1 MSTDTGTTP
10 SATSPAATSPAAT
23 SPDDAADTPSSEG
36 EPRDVVLDVS
46 DAAVAKILEIRAD
59 EDEPEAMG
67 LQVAITGVNG
77 VDFVYDLSFEP
88 LADVGD
94 DRVVYTVG
102 ELPMIVPVES
112 VEQLAGA
119 TLDLPSSPVQGG
131 LVIKNPNRPDL
142 LGEGELD
149 LTGTLEEK
157 VSQLL
162 SQRINPS
169 LAAHGGYTDLVRV
182 DGTVVY
188 LTMGGGCQGCAMS
201 AATLREGISVMIAQ
215 AIPEVSDVVDIT
227 DHDAGATPYFS

>member
-1 MSTDTGTTP
+1 MSTDTGTAET
-10 SATSPAATSPAAT
+10 T
-23 SPDDAADTPSSEG
+23 DAAQADTAHADTG
-36 EPRDVVLDVS
+36 DDGRRDVVLDVT
-46 DAAVAKILEIRAD
+46 DEALAKILEIRTG
-59 EDEPEAMG
+59 EDEPETLG

-88 LADVGD
+88 IAEAGD
-94 DRVVYTVG
+94 DHLVYTVG
-102 ELPMIVPVES
+102 ELPVIVPRES
-112 VEQLAGA
+112 IDQLTGA
-119 TLDLPSSPVQGG
+119 TLDLPNSPVQGG
-131 LVIKNPNRPDL
+131 LVIRNPNRPDL
-142 LGEGELD
+142 LGDADLE

-215 AIPEVSDVVDIT
+215 AIPEVTNVVDIT
-227 DHDAGATPYFS
+227 DHEAGETPYFS

>member
-1 MSTDTGTTP
+1 MSTDTGTTE
-10 SATSPAATSPAAT
+10 SPATESPATGSPAT
-23 SPDDAADTPSSEG
+23 EAGSPSVQDG
-36 EPRDVVLDVS
+36 ERGDVVLDVS
-46 DAAVAKILEIRAD
+46 DAAAAKILEIRTA
-59 EDEPEAMG
+59 EDEPETLG

-94 DRVVYTVG
+94 DHLVYTVG
-102 ELPMIVPVES
+102 ELPLIVPRDS
-112 VEQLAGA
+112 VEELSGA
-119 TLDLPSSPVQGG
+119 MLDLPSSPVQGG

-142 LGEGELD
+142 LGDGELN

-169 LAAHGGYTDLVRV
+169 LAAHGGYTELVRV

-201 AATLREGISVMIAQ
+201 AATLREGISVMVAQ

-227 DHDAGATPYFS
+227 DHEAGETPYFS

>member
-1 MSTDTGTTP
+1 MSDTGATATDT
-10 SATSPAATSPAAT
+10 ATDSS
-23 SPDDAADTPSSEG
+23 DASES
-36 EPRDVVLDVS
+36 ERRDVVLDVS
-46 DAAVAKILEIRAD
+46 EAAVAKILEIRTD
-59 EDEPEAMG
+59 EDEPEALG

-88 LADVGD
+88 LAEVGD
-94 DRVVYTVG
+94 EHVVYSVG
-102 ELPMIVPVES
+102 ELPMIVPHAS
-112 VEQLAGA
+112 VEQLHGA
-119 TLDLPSSPVQGG
+119 TLDLPSNPVQGG

-142 LGEGELD
+142 LGDGELE
-149 LTGTLEEK
+149 LSGTLEEQ

-169 LAAHGGYTDLVRV
+169 LAAHGGYTELVRV

-215 AIPEVSDVVDIT
+215 AIPEVTDVVDIT
-227 DHDAGATPYFS
+227 DHEAGETPYFS

>member
-1 MSTDTGTTP
+1 MSTDTGTAET
-10 SATSPAATSPAAT
+10 T
-23 SPDDAADTPSSEG
+23 DAAHADTG
-36 EPRDVVLDVS
+36 DDGRRDVVLDVT
-46 DAAVAKILEIRAD
+46 DEALAKILEIRTG
-59 EDEPEAMG
+59 EDEPETLG

-88 LADVGD
+88 IAEAGD
-94 DRVVYTVG
+94 DHLVYTVG
-102 ELPMIVPVES
+102 ELPVIVPRES
-112 VEQLAGA
+112 IDQLTGA

-131 LVIKNPNRPDL
+131 LVIRNPNRPDL
-142 LGEGELD
+142 LGDADLE

-169 LAAHGGYTDLVRV
+169 LAAHGGYTELVRV

-215 AIPEVSDVVDIT
+215 AIPEVTDVVDIT
-227 DHDAGATPYFS
+227 DHEAGETPYFS